1 MELLSVDIEK
11 IALATIP
18 VIIGVIV
25 AGFLL
30 NALGGS
36 SGLLASPQL
45 GFSGQS

>member
-1 MELLSVDIEK
+1 MDIEK
-11 IALATIP
+11 IAMATIP

-25 AGFLL
+25 AGFIL

-36 SGLLASPQL
+36 NGLLASPQL

>member
-1 MELLSVDIEK
+1 MDIEK
-11 IALATIP
+11 IMLATIP
-18 VIIGVIV
+18 VILGVIA